1 MSEEQQIMSEKELM
15 RMLEAQMLLR
25 SLTPTQR
32 MIAEMPIE
40 ELETEWNLIQTKTS
54 IRPRL
59 QRDLIASRWEYEQTQ
74 TKETEV

>member
-15 RMLEAQMLLR
+15 RLLEQQMLLR

-32 MIAEMPIE
+32 MVTEMSIE
-40 ELETEWNLIQTKTS
+40 DLETEWNLIQAKIST
-54 IRPRL
+54 RPRL

-74 TKETEV
+74 TNEI

>member
-32 MIAEMPIE
+32 MVAEMSLE
-40 ELETEWNLIQTKTS
+40 DLETEWNLIQSKS
-54 IRPRL
+54 SSRPRL
-59 QRDLIASRWEYEQTQ
+59 QRDLIASRWEYEQSQ